1 MNLEKRNFTKK
12 YIKKLHIATGKLI
25 TDPKEILLEEKR
37 FYEDLYTERNH
48 RDLEDVDNE
57 FVKPKLLPRLSQ
69 MQRESCE
76 GKLKEE
82 ECKAVL
88 KTFKNNKSPGND
100 GLTVEFYRYFW
111 NEIKGVLIPCY
122 NRGYDKQILTVS
134 QRQAVITLLDKD
146 KDRLLLKNWRPISL
160 LNTDYKIMT
169 KAIANRIKNV

>member
-1 MNLEKRNFTKK
+1 MTEKIKDFEENLTEANLFEYEDAKKEIENISMQKARGSILRAKARWHEQGEKSTKYFMNLEKRNYTKK

-76 GKLKEE
+76 GKLTEE

-88 KTFKNNKSPGND
+88 TRHRRCPSP
-100 GLTVEFYRYFW
+100 
-111 NEIKGVLIPCY
+111 
-122 NRGYDKQILTVS
+122 QVS
-134 QRQAVITLLDKD
+134 R
-146 KDRLLLKNWRPISL
+146 
-160 LNTDYKIMT
+160 
-169 KAIANRIKNV
+169 